1 MNFALKV
8 QPGVGPLIF
17 RRITSRRWEKNKMSR
32 EDFWGFSYELRLVVR
47 SVWSLT
53 TGQHHT
59 VLFAKILSC
68 HLISESILKHCSLSV
83 QQSLP
88 PRQHFGKKHI
98 INVQYD
104 LVLRNGVAHPLVR
117 FPNPLRKW
125 PNWHSWQLGNLTTH
139 PHVMN
144 CYGKEASMSQSQ
156 GIFMSSLAFPHTF
169 FDRNIF

>member
-1 MNFALKV
+1 
-8 QPGVGPLIF
+8 
-17 RRITSRRWEKNKMSR
+17 MSR

-68 HLISESILKHCSLSV
+68 HLISESILKHCSSLSHPD
-83 QQSLP
+83 SIL
-88 PRQHFGKKHI
+88 GKKHI

-104 LVLRNGVAHPLVR
+104 LVLRNGVA
-117 FPNPLRKW
+117 
-125 PNWHSWQLGNLTTH
+125 H

>member
-1 MNFALKV
+1 
-8 QPGVGPLIF
+8 
-17 RRITSRRWEKNKMSR
+17 MSR
-32 EDFWGFSYELRLVVR
+32 EDFWGFSNELRLVVR

-104 LVLRNGVAHPLVR
+104 LVLRNGVAHP
-117 FPNPLRKW
+117 
-125 PNWHSWQLGNLTTH
+125 
-139 PHVMN
+139 HVMN